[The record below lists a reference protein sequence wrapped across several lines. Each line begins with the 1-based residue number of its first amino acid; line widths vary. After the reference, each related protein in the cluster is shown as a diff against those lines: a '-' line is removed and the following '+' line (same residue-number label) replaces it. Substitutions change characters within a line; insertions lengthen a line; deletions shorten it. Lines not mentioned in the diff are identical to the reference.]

1 MSNDAKLAELR
12 ARTDW
17 ELAVL
22 IPRELER
29 ALTMVD
35 REPALGFEAEKVYRK
50 MAALLPRAPGMGRA
64 ADARIA
70 ARLKELRFR
79 LDRASAR
86 ANAPRRP
93 ASFASGG

>member
-1 MSNDAKLAELR
+1 MSNYAKLAELR

-29 ALTMVD
+29 ALRMAD
-35 REPALGFEAEKVYRK
+35 GESPLCFEAEEVYRK
-50 MAALLPRAPGMGRA
+50 MVALLPRAPGMGRA

-79 LDRASAR
+79 LDRAAAL
-86 ANAPRRP
+86 ANAQRRP